1 MSINQANFPTSIW
14 DGSSVNRASRAVDAG
29 PDYEDWDQI
38 VAEVIAMQG
47 GATPVGT
54 GGTGVAVTQASPQ
67 VVTTTL
73 TVSGLSVTMT
83 DAGAAGCHGTASL
96 FTFPAGNIVILGAIT
111 DLAVVA
117 GVGGIG
123 DTAAVVAAVG
133 SAAVGT
139 DNATLTSTEANIV
152 PSTAATLSGG
162 AGTAKGESTAPVTL
176 DGTSSAAV
184 ARLNLAVP
192 DGDST
197 ASDTLAVTGT
207 VKLTWINLGDN

>member
-1 MSINQANFPTSIW
+1 MSINVANFPTSVW
-14 DGSSVNRASRAVDAG
+14 DGSSPNRASRAVDAG

-47 GATPVGT
+47 GGTAVGT
-54 GGTGVAVTQASPQ
+54 GGTGVTVSQAAPQ

-73 TVSGLSVTMT
+73 TVDGLSVTMT
-83 DAGAAGCHGTASL
+83 DAGAAGSHGTASL

-111 DLAVVA
+111 DLALVA
-117 GVGGIG
+117 GAGGIG
-123 DTAAVVAAVG
+123 DTAAVVASVG

-152 PSTAATLSGG
+152 PSTAATLSSG

-192 DGDST
+192 DGDSS

-207 VKLTWINLGDN
+207 VKITWINLGDN